1 MSAPVGPA
9 ERLVASR
16 SSGSATA
23 PAAAATGDASAI
35 PFDDTAESTPDT
47 AATLA
52 VALARRAELIML
64 AHQSLEQ
71 SEQLKLDR
79 MRASFNATQEERAES
94 LREMNAL
101 RDMAME
107 QSKKDDEI
115 LKKYIAMI

>member
-1 MSAPVGPA
+1 VTAAIPSASESPSVHDSLGP
-9 ERLVASR
+9 RP
-16 SSGSATA
+16 ATA
-23 PAAAATGDASAI
+23 SEPLDDAADV
-35 PFDDTAESTPDT
+35 PDT

-52 VALARRAELIML
+52 EEITRRAEVIML
-64 AHQSLEQ
+64 AHQSLQ
-71 SEQLKLDR
+71 QDQQAKLDR
-79 MRASFNATQEERAES
+79 IRANFNATQEEHTEM